1 MMAIADKTH
10 VPGGKTPLLGL
21 RIAQL
26 VLAIIILGLSAYGVY
41 WLVFDGDAL
50 TLASSVISIVICVYV
65 IVANTGAPAIYNYWA
80 VLGLDIIAV
89 ILWVVSFPV
98 LASQI
103 ATAVTYY
110 DYDDYSCGYY
120 YYYSCSY
127 KHKRGLGVEKRAETT
142 WETYKGIMIATAA
155 LAGIQFVLF
164 AITLIILAINIHRHR
179 NAGGHC
185 VPGSTAPRQNEVE
198 PKTQPNTT
206 ATVEQSQPEVYN
218 PPISHTH

>member
-1 MMAIADKTH
+1 MAVADKTH
-10 VPGGKTPLLGL
+10 IPGAKTPLLGL

-41 WLVFDGDAL
+41 WLVYDGDAL
-50 TLASSVISIVICVYV
+50 TLASAVISIVICIYV
-65 IVANTGAPAIYNYWA
+65 IAASTGAPAIYNYWA
-80 VLGLDIIAV
+80 VLGLDIVAV
-89 ILWVVSFPV
+89 ILWVVSFPI

-110 DYDDYSCGYY
+110 DDYTCGYY
-120 YYYSCSY
+120 YYYYYGCSY
-127 KHKRGLGVEKRAETT
+127 KHKRGLGAEKRAETT
-142 WETYKGIMIATAA
+142 WETYKRIMIATAA
-155 LAGIQFVLF
+155 LAGIEFVLF

-185 VPGSTAPRQNEVE
+185 MPGSAAPRQNEIE
-198 PKTQPNTT
+198 PETQHNAT
-206 ATVEQSQPEVYN
+206 ATVEQSQPEVYH